1 MPEMTKL
8 LSDYKIDSA
17 DLENIKLAGPIVE
30 SNKEK
35 IADHH
40 YDRLLTNKETAQ
52 FFKDEKTLSRARE
65 AFIQW
70 LKDLVSGDY
79 SAGYYVK
86 LNRIGGIH
94 VKIGLPA
101 FHVNVQVAHV
111 RHFVEE
117 LICQSY
123 NDDPKKAAEINRSIG
138 KLLDLNLDLMT
149 RSYREEELRTH
160 FLTYKLDSWL
170 INLAKRFV
178 NGFNIILIIGLVIT
192 GVMILGMAANDF
204 SNISTGA
211 IERGVLG
218 ALGTLLMLWVVIE
231 LLDTQIKHIKGGVF
245 AIKVFVSVALVAELR
260 KVLMSSIG
268 HENWRENAVL
278 ITSVLVL
285 GVTYWL
291 ISKVESS

>member
-1 MPEMTKL
+1 MSEITQL
-8 LSDYKIDSA
+8 LSDYKISST
-17 DLENIKLAGPIVE
+17 DLENIKLATPIIE

-40 YDRLLTNKETAQ
+40 YDRLLTNKETAR
-52 FFKDEKTLSRARE
+52 FFKDEQTLSRARE

-70 LKDLVSGDY
+70 LKDLVSGEY
-79 SAGYYVK
+79 SAEYYVK
-86 LNRIGGIH
+86 LNRVGGIH
-94 VKIGLPA
+94 VRINLPA
-101 FHVNVQVAHV
+101 FHVNVQIAHV
-111 RHFVEE
+111 RSFTEE
-117 LICQSY
+117 LICEGY
-123 NDDPKKAAEINRSIG
+123 KDDPKMAAQINRSLG

-170 INLAKRFV
+170 INIAKRFV
-178 NGFNIILIIGLVIT
+178 NGFNIILVIGLVIT
-192 GVMILGMAANDF
+192 GMLILGMFFRDLTQIAVGNVDQ
-204 SNISTGA
+204 
-211 IERGVLG
+211 GVLG
-218 ALGTLLMLWVVIE
+218 TLGTLLMLWVVIE
-231 LLDTQIKHIKGGVF
+231 LLDTQIGHIKGHAF

-268 HENWRENAVL
+268 HENWQENAVI

-291 ISKVESS
+291 ISRIENR